1 MNPLQVLSALREIAQ
16 ETRGAFTIPVY
27 FDYVATFTWAL
38 SGAIVGARRQ
48 YDIVG
53 VFVIAMVSSTG
64 GGLIR
69 DGLLLQRTPAVLT
82 HGIYLLLIASA
93 TLLVAVNAR
102 WLRYLPKR
110 FSVDRIVEW
119 IDAVGVP
126 AFAVVG
132 MQLALAQGV
141 AIPGV
146 ILVGVINGV
155 GGGLLRDVIAG
166 DTPSLLL
173 PGQFV
178 ALVVLGA
185 CLVFVTLIVWRG
197 WDATRAALA
206 TMAVFFVVRAITIR
220 FNWKTGA
227 LMGAP
232 LR

>member
-1 MNPLQVLSALREIAQ
+1 MNLFHTLSALQAIAD
-16 ETRGAFTIPVY
+16 EARGAFAIPVY
-27 FDYVATFTWAL
+27 FDYLATFTWAL

-48 YDIVG
+48 YDIIG
-53 VFVIAMVSSTG
+53 VFVIAMVSSMG

-69 DGLLLQRTPAVLT
+69 DGLLLQRTPVVLT
-82 HGIYLLLIASA
+82 HGVYLLLIAAA
-93 TLLVAVNAR
+93 TVIVAVNAR

-110 FSVDRIVEW
+110 FSIDRIVEW

-132 MQLALAQGV
+132 MQLALAEGV

-146 ILVGVINGV
+146 ILVGVINGI

-166 DTPSLLL
+166 DTPALLL

-178 ALVVLGA
+178 ALVVLFA
-185 CLVFVTLIVWRG
+185 CVAFVALTVWFG
-197 WDATRAALA
+197 WDATRAAIA

-227 LMGAP
+227 LMHAP
-232 LR
+232 R